1 MVTSFS
7 VVSFSR
13 IGVHCNRE
21 CCDRTALDG
30 HFSLLLLGGAGER
43 PAVTLLPGLFGGVDA
58 FCFSILPLLLL
69 ELLSRSDSE
78 SDSNSDSNL
87 DLYSHAVSDT
97 VKLVS
102 SKTKKVI
109 YF

>member
-69 ELLSRSDSE
+69 ELLSRSESE
-78 SDSNSDSNL
+78 SDSFESELISERPL
-87 DLYSHAVSDT
+87 RWWPRHC
-97 VKLVS
+97 LV
-102 SKTKKVI
+102 VDWELP
-109 YF
+109 